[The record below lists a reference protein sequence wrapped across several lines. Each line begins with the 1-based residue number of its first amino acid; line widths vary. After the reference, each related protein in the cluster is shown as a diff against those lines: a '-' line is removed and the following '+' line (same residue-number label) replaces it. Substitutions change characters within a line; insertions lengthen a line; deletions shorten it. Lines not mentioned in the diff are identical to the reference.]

1 MTLTCMLG
9 LYHLSKKLWHWVIDG
24 VIALKVVSRPKSA
37 PAKSAP
43 AGAGTNEF
51 LGDPFQTKNHK
62 KHRPPSDIFGAKS

>member
-1 MTLTCMLG
+1 MAQAKG
-9 LYHLSKKLWHWVIDG
+9 
-24 VIALKVVSRPKSA
+24 VSRPKSA